1 MSSEFVAAGI
11 WRTLTAATKRCHYPA
26 YVAVAYFGRGAAKRL
41 PLPPNSF
48 LVVDASEA
56 AVKSGQTCP
65 AELLML
71 LKKGVKI
78 HSVPNLHA
86 KVFVLGRTAFIGSA
100 NVSDNSADS
109 LVEAMVAVTEPAAVS
124 KAKAFVKELCL
135 HELGEESLKRLERL
149 YRPPRFLNAGRKA
162 KSRTPRKVRGS
173 IPNVYIAQLTLG
185 SLPEEAEV
193 ALEEGRKA
201 AEQRLRY
208 PKRHKVDVFWQY
220 DNCPYKVGDI
230 VVQVLKKEDGR
241 LLVSPSGTVLKAP
254 SWHKGKRTITFVYLE
269 VLRRR
274 RVEIE
279 RLSARLA
286 PDVKKRLYRGGR
298 VRPELATQLLEAWNS

>member
-1 MSSEFVAAGI
+1 MSSEFIAAGI

-41 PLPPNSF
+41 PLPPNSL

-135 HELGEESLKRLERL
+135 NDLGEERLKQLNAI
-149 YRPPRFLNAGRKA
+149 YCPPRFRGVRRKA
-162 KSRTPRKVRGS
+162 KVKESKKISVDLPPVYVATLIRAKRPKGSKLTWERGKEIAEKRLQHPRSHRVEDFW
-173 IPNVYIAQLTLG
+173 LG
-185 SLPEEAEV
+185 NKCPF
-193 ALEEGRKA
+193 RK
-201 AEQRLRY
+201 
-208 PKRHKVDVFWQY
+208 
-220 DNCPYKVGDI
+220 GDK
-230 VVQVLKKEDGR
+230 VVQVLQEGKNR
-241 LLVSPSGTVLKAP
+241 RMVSPPGTVLNTRF
-254 SWHKGKRTITFVYLE
+254 WHEDKRRCTFVYIE
-269 VLRRR
+269 VPLQR
-274 RVEIE
+274 RVEIKHLGK
-279 RLSARLA
+279 RFA